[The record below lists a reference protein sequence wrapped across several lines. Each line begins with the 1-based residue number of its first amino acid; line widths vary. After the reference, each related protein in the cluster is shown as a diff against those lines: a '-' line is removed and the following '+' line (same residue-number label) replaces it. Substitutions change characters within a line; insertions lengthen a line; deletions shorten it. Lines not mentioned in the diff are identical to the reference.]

1 MSERV
6 SLRPV
11 TSEDE
16 GFLRLVY
23 AEGRREELAQ
33 VAWPEGAL
41 EAFVSQQFA
50 AQSAHYTEANYPG
63 AEYSVIELDGEPVGR
78 LYVHRGGSEIRVME
92 IGLMPAARGR
102 GIGTGLL
109 QGILDEGQATG
120 RMVSMHVEKFNP
132 ALRLYE
138 RLGFQ
143 IAGDRGVYWLLQRAP
158 VS

>member
-33 VAWPEGAL
+33 VAWPKGAL
-41 EAFVSQQFA
+41 EAFVGQQFA
-50 AQSAHYTEANYPG
+50 AQSAHYAGNYPG
-63 AEYSVIELDGEPVGR
+63 AEFQVVLLDGEPVGR
-78 LYVHRGGSEIRVME
+78 LYVHRGGSDIRIME
-92 IGLMPAARGR
+92 IGLLPGARGR

-120 RMVSMHVEKFNP
+120 RVVSIHVEKFNP

-143 IAGDRGVYWLLQRAP
+143 IAGDRDVYWLLHRAP

>member
-41 EAFVSQQFA
+41 EAFVGQQFA
-50 AQSAHYTEANYPG
+50 AQSLHYAGNYPG
-63 AEYSVIELDGEPVGR
+63 AEFQVVLLDGEPVGR
-78 LYVHRGGSEIRVME
+78 LYVHRGGSDIRIME
-92 IGLMPAARGR
+92 ISLLPGARGR

-120 RMVSMHVEKFNP
+120 RVVSIHVEKFNP

-143 IAGDRGVYWLLQRAP
+143 IAGDRDAHWLLHRAP